1 MPRGRTNNSLETRNK
16 HQELDSDRS
25 QAETDPGRIVR
36 LNRKVGLKSEPQ
48 YTGLYWGGG
57 GSNKYYQMLKEERT
71 ETNEEN

>member
-57 GSNKYYQMLKEERT
+57 SNKYYQMLKEERT